1 MIFKDNFYSIES
13 HSSEGNEHVFHIH
26 IDGKHSIFEGHF
38 PGNPVTPGVVQLE
51 IIKELVSELI
61 QVPVQMETMAN
72 CKFLAIL
79 NPETDASVSVALK
92 LSEADGQGWKVTA
105 SIQNEA
111 NTYLKMG
118 ATYRSN

>member
-13 HSSEGNEHVFHIH
+13 HTSEGNEHLFAIR
-26 IDGKHSIFEGHF
+26 IDGKHRVFEGHF

-51 IIKELVSELI
+51 IIKELLGELI
-61 QVPVQMETMAN
+61 QVPLRMKTMAN

-79 NPETDASVSVALK
+79 NPETDAAVTVALK
-92 LSEADGQGWKVTA
+92 VIEEDVQHWKVTA

-118 ATYRSN
+118 ASYQSM